1 MLSRPGRLALILASM
16 LVAGC
21 SGDAVSEHAAPAT
34 SPPPQ
39 PAADF
44 SDEFIDGMG
53 PEERAW
59 LARQRQSA
67 GGAGGAVETTEL
79 SYAPI
84 STDLVFDVF
93 GGTSGAEVAMA
104 APQSHRIQFLNGGA
118 ARVFIWD
125 GTRYLPSVF
134 TAVESRQGARVC
146 LARTR
151 GWTGGCLT
159 IATDGQRFRCAYLWN
174 NGASGETAC
183 RVTPVRAG

>member
-1 MLSRPGRLALILASM
+1 MLRNLGRVALFLAFFLT
-16 LVAGC
+16 AGC
-21 SGDAVSEHAAPAT
+21 SGDAASEHAAPAA
-34 SPPPQ
+34 SPTPQ

-44 SDEFIDGMG
+44 SDEFIDGVG

-59 LARQRQSA
+59 LARQRQLANGEIQVS
-67 GGAGGAVETTEL
+67 GLT
-79 SYAPI
+79 YAPI
-84 STDLVFDVF
+84 SADQVLSHF
-93 GGTSGAEVAMA
+93 GGASGAEISLAP
-104 APQSHRIQFLNGGA
+104 PQSHRIQFLSGAA

-159 IATDGQRFRCAYLWN
+159 MTTDGERFRCAYLWN